1 MMWKKPVLK
10 AYWLQLKSQI
20 TKQFAYLLTCILEIL
35 IYQSQLYCC
44 SVCQTEKNRM
54 LRNFRQKRPNQNSE
68 GREFDSHLEIRNYS
82 EFSGVWILLLL

>member
-1 MMWKKPVLK
+1 M
-10 AYWLQLKSQI
+10 
-20 TKQFAYLLTCILEIL
+20 TKQFAYLLTWILEIL

-68 GREFDSHLEIRNYS
+68 GRQFDSLTWRSEIILS
-82 EFSGVWILLLL
+82 FLVFEFSFFFHTDNNIA